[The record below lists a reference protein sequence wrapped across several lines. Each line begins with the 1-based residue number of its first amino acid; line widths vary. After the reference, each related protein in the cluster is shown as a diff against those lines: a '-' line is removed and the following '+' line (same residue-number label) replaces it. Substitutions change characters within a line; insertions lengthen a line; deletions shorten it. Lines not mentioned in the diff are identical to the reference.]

1 MTIAP
6 AGSSAPRVVVEW
18 TSDWMDYRRGR
29 YHPESEAVSVDCCPA
44 LTRLKAT
51 WSAAARPIDP
61 FPRSRRRYELESQ
74 ALLTL
79 LRCRNILRSAYG
91 TLLYQLVITII
102 LFIKQR
108 QCNKPQLQVSL
119 QVHQIIKEVIHTV
132 EEVVQNMHSKKI
144 TVVSDWL

>member
-1 MTIAP
+1 MLNGLERVGRPAVLDLTIAP

-61 FPRSRRRYELESQ
+61 FPRSRRR
-74 ALLTL
+74 
-79 LRCRNILRSAYG
+79 
-91 TLLYQLVITII
+91 
-102 LFIKQR
+102 
-108 QCNKPQLQVSL
+108 
-119 QVHQIIKEVIHTV
+119 
-132 EEVVQNMHSKKI
+132 
-144 TVVSDWL
+144 